1 MSAPQ
6 FKVWDFIIPI
16 NGVAHRIV
24 AIDAAANTYMVSEVG
39 TPTYTT
45 WSFHYVHSFC
55 QLDTVRMNAFVPAA
69 GCRPD
74 LSGVLPA
81 QGENEFQFTF
91 ALPTLDKECNHKYVS
106 YNGLIESYE
115 YCLYCDKK
123 KV

>member
-16 NGVAHRIV
+16 NGVAHRII
-24 AIDAAANTYMVSEVG
+24 AIDAAANTYLVSQVG

-55 QLDTVRMNAFVPAA
+55 QLDTVRMNAFVP
-69 GCRPD
+69 D
-74 LSGVLPA
+74 LSGEMPA
-81 QGENEFQFTF
+81 RGENEFQLTLDS
-91 ALPTLDKECNHKYVS
+91 ATLDKECNHKYVP